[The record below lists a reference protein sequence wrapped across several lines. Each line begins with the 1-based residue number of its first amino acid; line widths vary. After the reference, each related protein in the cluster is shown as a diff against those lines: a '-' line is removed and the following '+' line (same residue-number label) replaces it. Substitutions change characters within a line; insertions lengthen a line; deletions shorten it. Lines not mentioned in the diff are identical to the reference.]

1 MSRYFS
7 SIVILLLLAS
17 FGFAAEIPDP
27 DVQPVM
33 RSMTV
38 GGTYNV
44 SISAG
49 VTPII
54 SDVSAAEGTP
64 FNMLGDDV
72 VASAGYVGRK
82 IAEWT
87 LAANT
92 NRVKMTVGA
101 DPLTGPHPDGNSTV
115 DYVLY
120 FYYSFPVYENV
131 TGTATDE
138 FQSGQFYIVS
148 DGYEGRIMPGNGND
162 VTVQEGGSVT
172 IETSNEQKILING
185 GEIRVFF
192 PAGEM
197 ETIQNNSLTPPGT
210 YSATVTINVWS
221 E

>member
-17 FGFAAEIPDP
+17 FGFAANIPDP
-27 DVQPVM
+27 NVQPVM

-92 NRVKMTVGA
+92 NRVKMTVEA
-101 DPLTGPHPDGNSTV
+101 APLIGPHPADSSTV

-131 TGTATDE
+131 TGTATG

-148 DGYEGRIMPGNGND
+148 DGYEGRIMPGDGND
-162 VTVQEGGSVT
+162 VTVQGGGSVT